1 MSGIAAMLWTPVKNC
16 VITSGNGESAKMA
29 SVNLSQYLANKITNA
44 GTALHDAVA
53 KMPDDRL
60 NWHPETEGN
69 KGRDA
74 LDQALECAY
83 LNEWV
88 AKAYRT
94 GEMPAIDWDDYKK
107 ETDARRSKAQCLTW
121 LKSSTDALASAVAA
135 FPAEKLGDSTT
146 DPVHGG
152 KPTTWADFA
161 LDLFYWNTVYH
172 EGQVNYIQVLY
183 GDMS

>member
-1 MSGIAAMLWTPVKNC
+1 MSTP
-16 VITSGNGESAKMA
+16 S
-29 SVNLSQYLANKITNA
+29 LPQFLANKIRNA

-53 KMPDDRL
+53 KMPEDRIA
-60 NWHPETEGN
+60 WHPETEGN

-88 AKAYRT
+88 AKGYRT
-94 GEMPAIDWDDYKK
+94 GQMPTISWDDYKVA
-107 ETDARRSKAQCLTW
+107 TDAKRNKAACLAW
-121 LKSSTDALASAVAA
+121 LKSSTDELATAIAA
-135 FPAEKLGDSTT
+135 FPADKIGDATT
-146 DPVHGG
+146 DPVHDGRA
-152 KPTTWADFA
+152 TTWADFA
-161 LDLFYWNTVYH
+161 IDLFYWNTVYH

>member
-1 MSGIAAMLWTPVKNC
+1 MTAI
-16 VITSGNGESAKMA
+16 
-29 SVNLSQYLANKITNA
+29 NLPQFLANKIRTA

-53 KMPDDRL
+53 KMPDDRIG
-60 NWHPETEGN
+60 WHPVTEN
-69 KGRDA
+69 NTGRDA

-88 AKAYRT
+88 AQAYRT
-94 GEMPAIDWDDYKK
+94 HEMPSINWDDYKA
-107 ETDARRSKAQCLTW
+107 ETEKRRNKAACLAW
-121 LKSSTDALASAVAA
+121 LKSSTEALASAIESFPEQQLGAA
-135 FPAEKLGDSTT
+135 TI
-146 DPVHGG
+146 DPIHNG

-161 LDLFYWNTVYH
+161 IDLFYWNTVYH

>member
-1 MSGIAAMLWTPVKNC
+1 MSA
-16 VITSGNGESAKMA
+16 
-29 SVNLSQYLANKITNA
+29 VNLPQFLASKIRSA

-53 KMPDDRL
+53 KMPEDRIA
-60 NWHPETEGN
+60 WHPETEGN

-88 AKAYRT
+88 AKGYRT
-94 GEMPAIDWDDYKK
+94 GTMPAIDWDAYKVA
-107 ETDARRSKAQCLTW
+107 TDARRNKTAALAW
-121 LKSSTDALASAVAA
+121 LQSSTEELASAIAA
-135 FPAEKLGDSTT
+135 FPADKIGDATT
-146 DPVHGG
+146 DPVHDG
-152 KPTTWADFA
+152 KTTTWADYA
-161 LDLFYWNTVYH
+161 IDLFYWNTVYH

>member
-1 MSGIAAMLWTPVKNC
+1 MPAVSLPQFL
-16 VITSGNGESAKMA
+16 A
-29 SVNLSQYLANKITNA
+29 SKIRSA

-53 KMPDDRL
+53 KMPEDRIA
-60 NWHPETEGN
+60 WHPETEGN

-88 AKAYRT
+88 AKGYRA
-94 GEMPAIDWDDYKK
+94 GEMPPINWDEYKAA
-107 ETDARRSKAQCLTW
+107 TDARRNKAAALAW
-121 LKSSTDALASAVAA
+121 LKSSTEALSSAIADSPADKIGDA
-135 FPAEKLGDSTT
+135 TI
-146 DPVHGG
+146 DPVHDGRA
-152 KPTTWADFA
+152 TTWADFA
-161 LDLFYWNTVYH
+161 IDLFYWNTVYH

>member
-1 MSGIAAMLWTPVKNC
+1 MPT
-16 VITSGNGESAKMA
+16 
-29 SVNLSQYLANKITNA
+29 VNLPQFLSGKIRSA
-44 GTALHDAVA
+44 GTALYDAVA

-60 NWHPETEGN
+60 AWHPETEGN

-88 AKAYRT
+88 AQGYRT
-94 GEMPAIDWDDYKK
+94 GNMPPINWDEYKTA
-107 ETDARRSKAQCLTW
+107 TDARRNKADCLAW
-121 LKSSTDALASAVAA
+121 LKSSTDALATAIANFS
-135 FPAEKLGDSTT
+135 PDRIGDATI
-146 DPVHGG
+146 DPVHDG
-152 KPTTWADFA
+152 KATTWADFA
-161 LDLFYWNTVYH
+161 IDLFYWNTVYH

>member
-1 MSGIAAMLWTPVKNC
+1 
-16 VITSGNGESAKMA
+16 MA
-29 SVNLSQYLANKITNA
+29 SVSLPAFLAERIRKA

-53 KMPDDRL
+53 KMPDDRIS
-60 NWHPETEGN
+60 WHPETEGN

-88 AKAYRT
+88 AQGYRT
-94 GEMPAIDWDDYKK
+94 GNAPQIDWDDYKRQC
-107 ETDARRSKAQCLTW
+107 DAKRNKADCLRW
-121 LKSSTDALASAVAA
+121 LQSSTDALATALAA
-135 FPAEKLGDSTT
+135 FPADKLGDSVMDT
-146 DPVHGG
+146 VHNA
-152 KPTTWADFA
+152 PTTWADFA
-161 LDLFYWNTVYH
+161 IDLFYWNTVYH